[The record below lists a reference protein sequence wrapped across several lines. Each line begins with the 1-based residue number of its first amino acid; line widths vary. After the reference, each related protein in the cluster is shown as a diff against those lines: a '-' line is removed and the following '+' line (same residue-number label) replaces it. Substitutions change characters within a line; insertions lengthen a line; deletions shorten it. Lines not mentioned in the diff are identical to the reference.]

1 MFDPTSTLEFL
12 GVLVDSQNMAVSLPQ
27 ENVEKT
33 KTQCKEFLEKSLVLV
48 RELSTLIGRLSS
60 TRAAVLPVTL

>member
-27 ENVEKT
+27 EIVEKT

>member
-12 GVLVDSQNMAVSLPQ
+12 GVLVDSQNTAVSLPQ

-60 TRAAVLPVTL
+60 ARVAVLPVTL